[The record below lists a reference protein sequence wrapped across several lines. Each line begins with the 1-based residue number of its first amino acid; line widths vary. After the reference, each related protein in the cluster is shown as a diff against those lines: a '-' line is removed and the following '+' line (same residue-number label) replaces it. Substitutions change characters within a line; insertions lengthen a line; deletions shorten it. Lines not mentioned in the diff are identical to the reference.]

1 MEFQSAIN
9 KNNGMADGAKRISLD
24 SVIHF
29 FCFLSVLF
37 IGADKWGINVGVNLR
52 LDQVFLVILTL
63 LLALKN
69 AFMLTENKWIILFS
83 VFTLISAFLAFNFFR
98 GVIFYFSIVYNIVF
112 IFYCFESYVRVYG
125 IFKFIKILR
134 TTFYAQFFLL
144 AVQFAFKVLFG
155 FEFSFLPAYGEY
167 MGIPR
172 FNLWFYE
179 PSYLATYVV
188 FWFAL
193 AVYMLVLKED
203 VSYLFDVFISAIT
216 LVVSTSTTGF
226 LGIAL
231 VVVLVYIAWILRGI
245 TLKKI
250 IFLFVLI
257 AAIIAFRFIFSSLFD
272 TFIARI
278 FTSGI
283 DSASGG
289 RVSQWKET
297 AEVFFKN
304 PFFGVGPGNYGL
316 YVLGDA
322 AYVPSNVTLE
332 LLATTGIFSTVAFY
346 GISVSLANKAAKLKK
361 RANTKET
368 GILMACV
375 FALFIFTVVLQANQ
389 GYLRLYHWMFMGFI
403 SGGIKYV
410 RNNNMM

>member
-1 MEFQSAIN
+1 MIN
-9 KNNGMADGAKRISLD
+9 KIKGVANGEKHNSLD
-24 SVIHF
+24 YAIHF
-29 FCFLSVLF
+29 FCFISVLF

-52 LDQVFLVILTL
+52 LDQIFLVILTL
-63 LLALKN
+63 LLAVKN
-69 AFMLTENKWIILFS
+69 AFMLTENKWIILFA
-83 VFTLISAFLAFNFFR
+83 VFTFISAVFAFNFFR
-98 GVIFYFSIVYNIVF
+98 GVIFYFSIIYNIVF
-112 IFYCFESYVRVYG
+112 VFYCFESYVRVYG
-125 IFKFIKILR
+125 IFRFIKILR
-134 TTFYAQFFLL
+134 LTFYVQFFIL
-144 AVQFAFKVLFG
+144 AVQFVLKVMFN

-167 MGIPR
+167 LGIPR

-179 PSYLATYVV
+179 PSYLASYVV

-193 AVYMLVLKED
+193 AAYMLVLKED
-203 VSYLFDVFISAIT
+203 GSYIFDIFISAIT

-231 VVVLVYIAWILRGI
+231 VIVLVYIAWLFRGI
-245 TLKKI
+245 TFKKI
-250 IFLFVLI
+250 IILLAII

-297 AEVFFKN
+297 AEVFFKK

-316 YVLGDA
+316 YVSGDA
-322 AYVPSNVTLE
+322 SYVPSNVTLE

-346 GISVSLANKAAKLKK
+346 GISFSLATKTIKLKK
-361 RANTKET
+361 GASTKQT
-368 GILMACV
+368 GILIACV

-389 GYLRLYHWMFMGFI
+389 GYLRLYHWMFAGFI
-403 SGGIKYV
+403 SGGIQYV
-410 RNNNMM
+410 RRASVDK